1 MEENEKIEPIVKP
14 EPIIKPEDRTTTIPA
29 PSEPLTVAEA
39 PKKVEPYN
47 DLFKAFYPEPST
59 EEQMAAEDKK
69 HKRDQTFAAISDG
82 ISALANLHF
91 ATKGASNMYTGKNT
105 LSEKYKVTYDKLLAD
120 RKENQS
126 AYYNAQIKA
135 KAADDAAK
143 KDKQSQANVDRT
155 QANTDRAFDY
165 KKEQDALNR
174 KVAAEKTKAAAEQ
187 QAIENT
193 LADRAQAHKE
203 KNDATSN
210 QIARERNNLT
220 DASNAAEDKSG
231 SSKSADQ
238 LKFAIGNGNE
248 FSIDKNVWSNSWQQ
262 VYDVMLPELEVMAK
276 NKNIAK
282 ISDLSLAEKE
292 ALVKQHWQRSAK
304 GKQKM
309 YEMAREET
317 PGSGK
322 TSYDVPD
329 NTTGSTSTARPTWD
343 PNK

>member
-91 ATKGASNMYTGKNT
+91 ATKGAPNMYTGKNT

-203 KNDATSN
+203 KNDATS
-210 QIARERNNLT
+210 
-220 DASNAAEDKSG
+220 DKSG

-238 LKFAIGNGNE
+238 LKFAIGNGKD

-276 NKNIAK
+276 NNNIAK

-292 ALVKQHWQRSAK
+292 ALVKQYWQRSAK

-322 TSYDVPD
+322 TSYNVPD